1 MRFIM
6 GLAPML
12 NYWLQESKIMIF
24 DSKIEHFHSLFRDC
38 ESVHV
43 GEALASLF
51 GAKAPP
57 TLYKNN
63 DLQNSKIVL

>member
-1 MRFIM
+1 MVNPDR
-6 GLAPML
+6 L
-12 NYWLQESKIMIF
+12 NRREFNS
-24 DSKIEHFHSLFRDC
+24 FRDC
-38 ESVHV
+38 EGIDV

-63 DLQNSKIVL
+63 SLQNSKFVLWVI